1 MAQTSPNL
9 RFCFIR
15 CAYNMTLLEGL
26 WIWVS
31 CNAFYIVMLYCERE
45 YAGNAGEA
53 TGVTIDTEDDSFV
66 AA

>member
-1 MAQTSPNL
+1 
-9 RFCFIR
+9 
-15 CAYNMTLLEGL
+15 MTLLEGL

>member
-1 MAQTSPNL
+1 MPT
-9 RFCFIR
+9 I
-15 CAYNMTLLEGL
+15 GL
-26 WIWVS
+26 YQKDFECGWVPMLS
-31 CNAFYIVMLYCERE
+31 ILWCCIVRE